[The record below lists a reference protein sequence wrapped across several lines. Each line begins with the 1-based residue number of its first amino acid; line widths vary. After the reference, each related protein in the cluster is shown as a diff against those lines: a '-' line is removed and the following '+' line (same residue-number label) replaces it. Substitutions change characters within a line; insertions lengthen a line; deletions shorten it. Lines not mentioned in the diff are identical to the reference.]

1 MHKTQS
7 LIESSLS
14 DEIDQLLLRFGGWST
29 LLALVA
35 GLRRRRRLMNDL
47 QGVPNRIREDI
58 GLPLQKDQQFDIL
71 IAAVSAN
78 RVLR

>member
-1 MHKTQS
+1 MHKNQS

-35 GLRRRRRLMNDL
+35 GLHRRRRLMNDL
-47 QGVPNRIREDI
+47 ESVPNRIRKDI
-58 GLPLQKDQQFDIL
+58 GLPLEKDQQFDIL

>member
-1 MHKTQS
+1 
-7 LIESSLS
+7 
-14 DEIDQLLLRFGGWST
+14 

-47 QGVPNRIREDI
+47 QGVPDRIREDI
-58 GLPLQKDQQFDIL
+58 GLPLPKDQKFDIL